1 MIVGRLY
8 ALGFLWFGRSAA
20 GGGLRLGQGSSD
32 SARDIGPTG
41 FGTFVYRDEVSEQQQ
56 AADAGDREQPG
67 GQRVSVRRLGIE
79 KADRLVAN
87 RLIQNELQSVG
98 VRGRLNLLHAKRHE
112 PDSPGEGL

>member
-32 SARDIGPTG
+32 SARDIGPAG

-56 AADAGDREQPG
+56 AADAGDGKQPG
-67 GQRVSVRRLGIE
+67 GQRVSLRRLGVE
-79 KADRLVAN
+79 KAGRLVAN
-87 RLIQNELQSVG
+87 LLIQNELQRVG
-98 VRGRLNLLHAKRHE
+98 FPGRLTLLHAKRHD
-112 PDSPGEGL
+112 PQSPGEEL